1 MHKVEMQVKIE
12 ARIFESN
19 SKNSVCSFF
28 GNRHYFNI
36 KCSHFFCIL
45 QLTGN
50 DIFVIIK
57 MDFYFMKKKQ
67 FRKGVET

>member
-1 MHKVEMQVKIE
+1 MLYVLKDEKPFV
-12 ARIFESN
+12 FEEN
-19 SKNSVCSFF
+19 KRLFD
-28 GNRHYFNI
+28 I

-45 QLTGN
+45 QLTEN

>member
-1 MHKVEMQVKIE
+1 MAFLYKM
-12 ARIFESN
+12 FTL
-19 SKNSVCSFF
+19 
-28 GNRHYFNI
+28 
-36 KCSHFFCIL
+36 FFCIL
-45 QLTGN
+45 QLTEN

>member
-1 MHKVEMQVKIE
+1 MQGKIE
-12 ARIFESN
+12 AHICESD
-19 SKNSVCSFF
+19 SKTASVPFF
-28 GNRHYFNI
+28 WNRRCFNI

-45 QLTGN
+45 QLTEN